1 VVFTKDMKTL
11 VKYTTDKYGSAR
23 YTVPAEATRIADGAF
38 YDAGRLREIS
48 VAEGNDSY
56 VSRDGV
62 LFTKDMQTLV
72 CYPQGK
78 EALAYAIP
86 AGVTRI
92 GRHAFERYTNLMS
105 ITVPGSVTAIEAGA
119 FNNLARLR
127 KINAAE
133 GGAGYA
139 SRDEVIFTKDMK
151 TLVCYPP
158 AKEGAVYEIPAGVT
172 AIGDCAFENC
182 ANLTGVVIPGSVT
195 SIGEDAFLRCE
206 CLADVVIPTGVT
218 SIGANAFYECK
229 NLVNFTIPPSV
240 TSIGKDAFDWDWE
253 SAPDG
258 VTRDGVLFSED
269 MRTLLEYPSDREG
282 LAYAVPAG
290 VTAIGDK
297 AFYCC
302 DLTDITLPD
311 GLTSIGESAFDCC
324 DLREIVIPGSVRSI
338 GESAFYGCGDL
349 ARVVILDG
357 VTAIGDEAFYC
368 CESLTEITIPPSV
381 TSIGASAF
389 DWCNKLENIT
399 IPAGVTYIGESV
411 FCGADGLR
419 EITVAA
425 GNESYTVRDGLL
437 FSKDMKTLLCYPPA
451 AAASVC
457 AVPAGV
463 TRVAGSAFFGCDN
476 LETVALPG
484 GLTSIGEFAFKNC
497 KNLKRVNIP
506 DSVTDIGDSAF
517 ENCEDLRGI
526 VIPGAVARIGLEAFD
541 YCENMTEVAIAEGV
555 AYIGGSAF
563 SNCAIKKIV
572 IPGSV
577 KVIGGGAFDG
587 CKDLESVVIADGVIS
602 IESAFRGCKNLR
614 EVNIPGSTIWIG
626 PGVFEGAECLRTIA
640 VAEGS
645 ADYAA
650 RDGVLFTKDMKTL
663 LKYPPAKED
672 PAYEIPTGVT
682 TVEDG
687 AFHKCKKLAA
697 LIVPGSVTEIVRVR
711 EAFRDCEC
719 LRKISVAEGS
729 AVYAAQD
736 GVQVRDCRFS
746 GIVESVLWPRAP
758 CAAGA

>member
-1 VVFTKDMKTL
+1 VLFTKDMKTL
-11 VKYTTDKYGSAR
+11 VKYPMDKYDSAY
-23 YTVPAEATRIADGAF
+23 YTVPAEVTRIAGGAF
-38 YDAGRLREIS
+38 YDAGRLREIR
-48 VAEGNDSY
+48 VAAGN
-56 VSRDGV
+56 SRYTALDGV

-78 EALAYAIP
+78 EAIAYSIP

-92 GRHAFERYTNLMS
+92 GEDAFERYTNLIS
-105 ITVPGSVTAIEAGA
+105 ITVPGSVTAVAAGA
-119 FNNLARLR
+119 FSGLARLR
-127 KINAAE
+127 AIDAAE
-133 GGAGYA
+133 SVYYA
-139 SRDEVIFTKDMK
+139 ARDGVLFSKGMK

-158 AKEGAVYEIPAGVT
+158 AKPGAVYEIPAGVT
-172 AIGDCAFENC
+172 AVGDCAFANC
-182 ANLTGVVIPGSVT
+182 ANLTGVVIPDSVT
-195 SIGEDAFLRCE
+195 SIGD
-206 CLADVVIPTGVT
+206 
-218 SIGANAFYECK
+218 NAFYECK
-229 NLVNFTIPPSV
+229 NLVNFTIPPGV
-240 TSIGKDAFDWDWE
+240 TSIGKDAFDWDDE

-290 VTAIGDK
+290 VT
-297 AFYCC
+297 
-302 DLTDITLPD
+302 T
-311 GLTSIGESAFDCC
+311 IGESAFDRC
-324 DLREIVIPGSVRSI
+324 DLREIVIPGSVRI
-338 GESAFYGCGDL
+338 IDECAFFGCGDL
-349 ARVVILDG
+349 ARVVIPGG

-368 CESLTEITIPPSV
+368 CESLTDITIPPSV

-389 DWCNKLENIT
+389 DWCKKLENIT
-399 IPAGVTYIGESV
+399 IPAGVTYIGEHV
-411 FCGADGLR
+411 FCGADSLR

-425 GNESYTVRDGLL
+425 GNESYTVQGGLL

-457 AVPAGV
+457 TVPAGV
-463 TRVAGSAFFGCDN
+463 TRVGGSAFFGCNN
-476 LETVALPG
+476 LETVALPD

-497 KNLKRVNIP
+497 KNLKRLNIP

-517 ENCEDLRGI
+517 ENCEGLREI
-526 VIPGAVARIGLEAFD
+526 AIPGAVARIGLEAFD

-577 KVIGGGAFDG
+577 TVIGGGAFDG
-587 CKDLESVVIADGVIS
+587 CADLESVVIADGVIS

-614 EVNIPGSTIWIG
+614 EVNIPGSVVWIG
-626 PGVFEGAECLRTIA
+626 PGVFDGAERLRTVA
-640 VAEGS
+640 VAEGN

-650 RDGVLFTKDMKTL
+650 LAGVLFSKDMKTL

-682 TVEDG
+682 RIARE
-687 AFHKCKKLAA
+687 AFHKCKNLAA
-697 LIVPGSVTEIVRVR
+697 LIVPGSVTEIGRVYN
-711 EAFRDCEC
+711 AFENCEC
-719 LRKISVAEGS
+719 LREISVAEGS
-729 AVYAAQD
+729 ASYAARD